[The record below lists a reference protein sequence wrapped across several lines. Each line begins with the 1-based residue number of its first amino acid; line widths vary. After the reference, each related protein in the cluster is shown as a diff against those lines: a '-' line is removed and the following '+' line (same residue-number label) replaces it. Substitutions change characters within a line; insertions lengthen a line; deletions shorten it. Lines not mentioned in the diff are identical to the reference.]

1 MPEKHFPNVASG
13 LMVAFTLSS
22 SQDRQLNLE
31 EVAGVR
37 LKKGRA
43 GVYF

>member
-1 MPEKHFPNVASG
+1 MPEHFPNVASG
-13 LMVAFTLSS
+13 MMVALTLSS